1 MQNAPEAPM
10 AAADIMSALREQLAE
25 IQKSFTDAL
34 AQNQATLNQRQAE
47 QEARHRQL
55 IEDLQEEIRTLKMPT
70 PGPQDRTPSPE
81 MNTRSV
87 SPEPAAAVHPEPTAA
102 LHPEPTTAPQRSE
115 RLPDPP
121 IFTGKRRELRS
132 FLSQLRNKLTGNADR
147 YPTEANRLCYALS
160 RLGGEVADLVEPL
173 QPNSVQSLVRLLE
186 ATYGDPNRQATA
198 QRKINHMAQE
208 KKSFPVYFSEFNRYA
223 RETGWND
230 SALINSLVESLSPE
244 LKTSLIGVDL
254 PEALDA
260 CANVINKRYN
270 DILRLTPKPAPR
282 YNTTTPRTTTKSS
295 SQPKHPDAMDID
307 TGTLGYAPLGSSE
320 RERRIKLGLCFK
332 CGSSSHL
339 SNHCSVP
346 MPKHDL
352 RTADTNGR
360 SPHRSSG
367 YRPRSS
373 PGSSPASS
381 KHHSRGRS
389 YNRRSTRTPPRSPP
403 KGRSR
408 S

>member
-1 MQNAPEAPM
+1 MTTAG
-10 AAADIMSALREQLAE
+10 IMSALREQLAE

-47 QEARHRQL
+47 QETRHRQL
-55 IEDLQEEIRTLKMPT
+55 IEDLQEEVRTLKMPT
-70 PGPQDRTPSPE
+70 LGPQDRTPSPE
-81 MNTRSV
+81 MNTRNA
-87 SPEPAAAVHPEPTAA
+87 SPEPAVVT
-102 LHPEPTTAPQRSE
+102 HPEPTTAPQRSE

-132 FLSQLRNKLTGNADR
+132 FLSQLKNKLTGNADR

-160 RLGGEVADLVEPL
+160 RLGGDAADLVEPL
-173 QPNSVQSLVRLLE
+173 QPNSVPSLVVLLE

-198 QRKINHMAQE
+198 QRKINHMTQGT
-208 KKSFPVYFSEFNRYA
+208 KSFPVYFSEFNRYA
-223 RETGWND
+223 KETGWND
-230 SALINSLVESLSPE
+230 SALINSLVESLSSE

-254 PEALDA
+254 PGALDA

-282 YNTTTPRTTTKSS
+282 YNTTTPRTSTKSS

-307 TGTLGYAPLGSSE
+307 TGILDYAPLGSSE
-320 RERRIKLGLCFK
+320 RERRLKLGLCFK
-332 CGSSSHL
+332 CGRKDHISK
-339 SNHCSVP
+339 HCLVP
-346 MPKHDL
+346 LPTHRNDL
-352 RTADTNGR
+352 RTANTNSR

-373 PGSSPASS
+373 SGSSPTSS

-389 YNRRSTRTPPRSPP
+389 SNRRSTRTPPRSPP

>member
-1 MQNAPEAPM
+1 MT
-10 AAADIMSALREQLAE
+10 AAGILAVLKEQIAGL
-25 IQKSFTDAL
+25 QTSFADAL
-34 AQNQATLNQRQAE
+34 ALQKVQHQQSI
-47 QEARHRQL
+47 EA
-55 IEDLQEEIRTLKMPT
+55 LQEEVRNLKMPT
-70 PGPQDRTPSPE
+70 LERQDRTPSPE
-81 MNTRSV
+81 AISRNV
-87 SPEPAAAVHPEPTAA
+87 SPEPAVVI
-102 LHPEPTTAPQRSE
+102 HPEPTTAPQRSE
-115 RLPDPP
+115 KLPDPP
-121 IFTGKRRELRS
+121 VFTGKRRELRS
-132 FLSQLRNKLTGNADR
+132 FLSRLKNKLTGNADR
-147 YPTEANRLCYALS
+147 YPTEANRLYYALS
-160 RLGGEVADLVEPL
+160 RLGGDAADLVEPL
-173 QPNSVQSLVRLLE
+173 QPNSVQSLVVLLE

-198 QRKINHMAQE
+198 QRKINHMTQE

-254 PEALDA
+254 PGALDA

-282 YNTTTPRTTTKSS
+282 YNTTTPRTSTKSS

-307 TGTLGYAPLGSSE
+307 SGTLEYAPLGSPE

-332 CGSSSHL
+332 CGSKAHISRY
-339 SNHCSVP
+339 CSVP
-346 MPKHDL
+346 MPQRDL
-352 RTADTNGR
+352 RTANTSSR

-373 PGSSPASS
+373 SDSSPASS

-389 YNRRSTRTPPRSPP
+389 HNRRSTGTPSRSPP
-403 KGRSR
+403 KGTSR

>member
-1 MQNAPEAPM
+1 MENAPEAPVT
-10 AAADIMSALREQLAE
+10 ATDIISILREQLASM
-25 IQKSFTDAL
+25 QKSFVEAL
-34 AQNQATLNQRQAE
+34 EKQRVALTRQQAE
-47 QEARHRQL
+47 QEARHQKTM
-55 IEDLQEEIRTLKMPT
+55 EALQEEVRTLKMPT
-70 PGPQDRTPSPE
+70 LEPQDRTPSPE

-87 SPEPAAAVHPEPTAA
+87 SPEPVAAVHPEPTAA
-102 LHPEPTTAPQRSE
+102 IHPEPTTAPQRSE

-132 FLSQLRNKLTGNADR
+132 FLSQLKNKLTGNADR

-160 RLGGEVADLVEPL
+160 RLGGEAADLVEPL
-173 QPNSVQSLVRLLE
+173 QPNSVRSLVVLLE

-198 QRKINHMAQE
+198 QRKINHMAQGT
-208 KKSFPVYFSEFNRYA
+208 KSFPVYFSEFNRYA

-230 SALINSLVESLSPE
+230 SALVNSLIESLSPE

-254 PEALDA
+254 PGALDA

-270 DILRLTPKPAPR
+270 DILRLTPKPVSR
-282 YNTTTPRTTTKSS
+282 YNTATPRTSTKSS

-332 CGSSSHL
+332 CGSDSHL
-339 SNHCSVP
+339 SNHCSAP
-346 MPKHDL
+346 FRKDL
-352 RTADTNGR
+352 RTANTNNR
-360 SPHRSSG
+360 SPHRSSS

-373 PGSSPASS
+373 PGSSRTSS
-381 KHHSRGRS
+381 KHRSRGRS
-389 YNRRSTRTPPRSPP
+389 SNRRSTRTPPRSPP